1 MRNISFA
8 LAACLCC
15 FGVLGWS
22 QEAVPTANEE
32 QVTPV
37 QNLDIQIKLIQ
48 QQIDKYSGMA
58 LAFQSKA
65 QQLQFQDF
73 EGFRHAAKMA
83 EICQGIAND
92 LKGRLQT
99 VLDEKAKLLE
109 KQPSSQ
115 DKK

>member
-8 LAACLCC
+8 LAAYLCC
-15 FGVLGWS
+15 FGVFGWC
-22 QEAVPTANEE
+22 QESAPTVNEE

-48 QQIDKYSGMA
+48 QQIDKYSGLA

-65 QQLQFQDF
+65 ERLQFQDF

-92 LKGRLQT
+92 LKGRLQM
-99 VLDEKAKLLE
+99 VLDEKAKLQE

-115 DKK
+115 NKQ